1 MEKELFFSGY
11 CRMLDGAR
19 TVACVFED
27 GALTEADCCY
37 GAEDREQIAHVFHVN
52 ISLPEATEC
61 NNAECAF
68 FRKYV

>member
-27 GALTEADCCY
+27 GALTEADCYY
-37 GAEDREQIAHVFHVN
+37 GGCLHEPNCEIAKKIRAELNEN
-52 ISLPEATEC
+52 P
-61 NNAECAF
+61 
-68 FRKYV
+68 